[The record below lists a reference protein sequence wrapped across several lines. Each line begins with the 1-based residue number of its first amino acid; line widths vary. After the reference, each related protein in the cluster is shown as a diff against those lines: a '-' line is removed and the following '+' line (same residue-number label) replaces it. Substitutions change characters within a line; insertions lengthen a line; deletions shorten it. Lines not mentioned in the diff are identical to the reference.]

1 MSVNFFIK
9 RPIFSTVIAIVI
21 VLAGGIC
28 IPLLPVAQFPQI
40 APPTVQ
46 VTGTYTG
53 ASAEVVEQSVTEPIE
68 EQVNGVEGMTYM
80 QSQSSNDGTS
90 KITVTFDDG
99 YDLDIAA
106 VDVQN
111 RVSMALPQ
119 VPEDV
124 RRYGVITKKQSTN
137 MTLAINLISPNK
149 T

>member
-80 QSQSSNDGTS
+80 QSQSSNDGT
-90 KITVTFDDG
+90 
-99 YDLDIAA
+99 
-106 VDVQN
+106 
-111 RVSMALPQ
+111 
-119 VPEDV
+119 
-124 RRYGVITKKQSTN
+124 
-137 MTLAINLISPNK
+137 
-149 T
+149 